1 MRTFRD
7 NAGRQWQLELTVTAV
22 KRVRLLNGVD
32 LHRVI
37 AREPKD
43 PANPFPNLEEFFN
56 DSIQVADVI
65 WTLIEAQAAA
75 VHRIDQEEFGNAMA
89 GAALEAAAVA
99 LYGAL
104 GDYCPHAPTRQRLK
118 KIGEIRER
126 LEARMVALVDAL
138 ELDDDGSRPSA
149 SNGESSSSPAFSGST
164 PDRFRG
170 MSSS

>member
-1 MRTFRD
+1 
-7 NAGRQWQLELTVTAV
+7 
-22 KRVRLLNGVD
+22 
-32 LHRVI
+32 
-37 AREPKD
+37 
-43 PANPFPNLEEFFN
+43 
-56 DSIQVADVI
+56 
-65 WTLIEAQAAA
+65 
-75 VHRIDQEEFGNAMA
+75 MA